1 MKRSDLMLRAI
12 IVDDELKSRESLKK
26 MISTFCEGVDV
37 LSLCQNVAEAK
48 EACSQLKPDVVFLDV
63 RMQGETGFDLLDQL
77 GTVDFKIIF
86 TTAFS
91 EYALKAI
98 KLSAIDYLLKPIDAD
113 ELLEAVEKAKLQKN
127 NNALD
132 RIQQLLQ
139 NTKVSGSEKFKM
151 ALPTAEGLSFVEVRD
166 IIYLKASGAYTEIFL
181 NSGQKHLVSRHLKE
195 YDETLSEQNFF
206 RIHHSI
212 LVNIDLISSYVRGNG
227 GYVVM
232 TDGSTLDVSRRRK
245 EAFLQRIGYKD

>member
-1 MKRSDLMLRAI
+1 MNSRSMLRAI

-26 MISTFCEGVDV
+26 MLTTFCEGVDV
-37 LSLCQNVAEAK
+37 LSLCQNVTVAK
-48 EACSQLKPDVVFLDV
+48 EACVQLKPDVVFLDV

-77 GTVDFKIIF
+77 RTVDFQIIF

-91 EYALKAI
+91 EYAIKAI
-98 KLSAIDYLLKPIDAD
+98 KLSALDYLLKPIDVD
-113 ELLEAVEKAKLQKN
+113 ELVRAVEKAKRRKN
-127 NNALD
+127 DNPFE

-139 NTKVSGSEKFKM
+139 NTKVNASEKYKM
-151 ALPTAEGLSFVEVRD
+151 ALPTAEGLSFIEVRD

-181 NSGQKHLVSRHLKE
+181 NNGQKHLVTRHLKE

-212 LVNIDLISSYVRGNG
+212 LVNVNLVTSYVRGNG

-232 TDGSTLDVSRRRK
+232 SDGSTLDVSRRK
-245 EAFLQRIGYKD
+245 KDAFLQRIGYKG